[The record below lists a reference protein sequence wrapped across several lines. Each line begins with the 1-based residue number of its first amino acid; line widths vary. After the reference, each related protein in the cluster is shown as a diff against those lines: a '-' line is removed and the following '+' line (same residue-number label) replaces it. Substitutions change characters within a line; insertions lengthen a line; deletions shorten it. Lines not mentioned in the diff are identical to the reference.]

1 MSEGLVSEF
10 GHFHYVD
17 FPTLHHSARLLNFQ
31 FSMFRSSFARFYKA
45 LATKRMF
52 NDLRR
57 YYIHKHLS
65 VVLATLESE
74 RSYHDVALVKLE
86 CRQVT

>member
-1 MSEGLVSEF
+1 MSEGLVSDF

-17 FPTLHHSARLLNFQ
+17 FPTLHHLASITQ

-57 YYIHKHLS
+57 YHIHKHLS
-65 VVLATLESE
+65 IVLATLESE
-74 RSYHDVALVKLE
+74 CSYHDVALVELQ
-86 CRQVT
+86 RR